1 MDSDVAEPL
10 GPGDP
15 REIGQF
21 TVIGLLGA
29 GGMGEVYLATREG
42 RYVAV
47 KRVRP
52 RLVSGERFNRE
63 VAILHRVPFGVAPT
77 LLASDSTAPEPWFA
91 TEYVPGLTVDD
102 AVRSFGPLP
111 ADALWLLL
119 ADTAAHLRSVHE
131 AGIVHRDLKP
141 ANIMLIRDGV
151 KLIDFGIA
159 LAYDQSRLTR
169 TGSSSGTRGFTAPE
183 QEAGDR
189 EVSAPS
195 DIYSLAATLVF
206 AASVRPPSA
215 MPDLRPIR
223 SLDAGLAAVVEA
235 CLAAEPSARPT
246 AADLVAAAREHA
258 AAGPSWPADVMER
271 IAKRRD
277 FAATPVSVI
286 ETVLPPA
293 PETLLPPEL
302 VVETDPAVETEPQS
316 GPTLALADRDKRQ
329 TRRRLL
335 VPLATVVALGAV
347 TAGVATA
354 LSMSHGGGNH
364 PSSAASG
371 IGVLPIAG
379 TGSSSAKAGGS
390 TSNATPTGPLPT
402 SAGSGANSNQPN
414 GSASNGAN
422 GASGATGPGSGTA
435 GHTGSTS
442 SSRNGGGTSPSRSG
456 GSNPPTSSASN
467 PPPSSA
473 PGDSGP
479 SPTASSIAGID
490 SAKDPARVTNSEADT
505 SWFGNDA
512 ACSAWLDTDGSGK
525 LAGVLNTSLE
535 QSCVAEVIR
544 SDGLAYTFSASQG
557 AEKTNFLT
565 MPGAAT
571 MQVCVWHADEK
582 SGQACS
588 PQFTMNGSTPVQK

>member
-119 ADTAAHLRSVHE
+119 ADTASHLHSVHD

-206 AASVRPPSA
+206 AASVRPPGA
-215 MPDLRPIR
+215 LPDLRPIR
-223 SLDAGLAAVVEA
+223 SLDAGLAAIVEA
-235 CLAAEPSARPT
+235 CLAAEPAERPT

-258 AAGPSWPADVMER
+258 AAGPSWPTEVMER
-271 IAKRRD
+271 IAKRRN

-286 ETVLPPA
+286 DTVLPPA
-293 PETLLPPEL
+293 PETLLPPEIVL
-302 VVETDPAVETEPQS
+302 ETEPQS

-335 VPLATVVALGAV
+335 VPLVTVAALGAV
-347 TAGVATA
+347 TAGVVTA
-354 LSMSHGGGNH
+354 LAMSHGGSGNH
-364 PSSAASG
+364 PSSAGSG
-371 IGVLPIAG
+371 IGVVPVAG

-390 TSNATPTGPLPT
+390 NSTPTGPLPT
-402 SAGSGANSNQPN
+402 PTGSGSNSNQPN
-414 GSASNGAN
+414 GSASNGA
-422 GASGATGPGSGTA
+422 SGATGPGSGTT

-456 GSNPPTSSASN
+456 GSNPPTSSGPN

-479 SPTASSIAGID
+479 SPTASSITGVD

-505 SWFGNDA
+505 SWLGNDA

-565 MPGAAT
+565 VPGGTT

-582 SGQACS
+582 SGEACS